1 MKKLYHSYLNIL
13 FGGGIFL
20 YILLLNT
27 PQLIAQERC
36 AVPRL
41 LEIRESKY
49 PELNTE
55 NFENWIAVKKNLQ
68 TNSSERNQINIVQV
82 PVVFHIIHNGEAVG
96 TGGNLLKSRID
107 RQLEILNEDFNRLNA
122 DTSETLSEFI
132 NVTASFE
139 IEFVYAK
146 QDPDGF
152 ETDGIVRV
160 PGSQA
165 SYSYQERATLS
176 AESYWPA
183 EDYLNI
189 WVADLAG
196 GSLGWAEFPVSNLA
210 GLDAASN
217 NRLIDGVT
225 VDYVYFGEN
234 PNSPTFESK
243 GRTLTHEMGHFF
255 GLRHIWG
262 DGGCSV
268 DDFCEDTPT
277 ASSSSTGCNL
287 SKNTCQSL
295 DMVQNFMDYTNDACM
310 NIFTIDQKSRVR
322 TVIENSPRRAS
333 LTNSKGLEEPPVFN
347 RDLGLTEVNS
357 QFTGSCSG
365 NFNPQII
372 IKNQGLFPIEE
383 YSVQLFVNGDLNE
396 TLVFNETLESG
407 EEKMVYF
414 SLINFTEIGE
424 YSIFYNVNLEGSFED
439 ERLEN
444 NDKME
449 FYQKLE
455 EGNLP
460 YEKKFQNNINPWFIR
475 NSDGEETWR
484 LFDVGLGIPFYENRQ
499 NFGQQ
504 EEIISPVFDFTTIDV
519 PELNF
524 VFAQVGDSVP
534 NRISI
539 YASYNCGRTF
549 NDLIFSNTITDLSTA
564 YEIDS
569 IFTPQFRLDW
579 DTVKIDLN
587 RLKDEPSVCFSIVA
601 ENRLGNNFYISEFN
615 VKESS
620 KKNREIEIV
629 KWNDIN
635 PLFCDEALEGNLTV
649 KNIGRENIN
658 SFKIQIL
665 DRNEILKEYIINEEV
680 IVSGQETQV
689 NININQPERNIGEY
703 EIRAITNDAEGEI
716 MNSFYLP
723 FQNNCFEE
731 LPPLRLSLRE
741 NDNDNWFEFNPDK
754 DAGWTYSTDILAVKS
769 NSNQVNKESS
779 EDWLISPLLD
789 VSNTNYLG
797 LIFDVSYRK
806 AFRQSEKFEIYIS
819 SDNGKNFNSLI
830 YSKSG
835 DSLATSFGNDVPEQ
849 MIWRNEFIDLSPF
862 VFRDKIRLAFK
873 VTHDNGHN
881 VNLKNITFFVGQ
893 SPPPAYPNTRKP
905 FVIYPNPAKN
915 NLNLHLNLD
924 IAEEGFF
931 QILDINGKVLL
942 EFTEPKILNQFIS
955 FNVSQLAEGMYILR
969 LNTNRITATERFIIQ
984 K

>member
-68 TNSSERNQINIVQV
+68 TNSTERNQINIVQV

-665 DRNEILKEYIINEEV
+665 DKNEILKEYILNEEV

-769 NSNQVNKESS
+769 NSDLVNKESS

-873 VTHDNGHN
+873 VTHDNGQN

>member
-665 DRNEILKEYIINEEV
+665 DRNEILKEYILNEEV

-769 NSNQVNKESS
+769 NSDLVNKESS

>member
-635 PLFCDEALEGNLTV
+635 PLFCDEALEGSLTV

-665 DRNEILKEYIINEEV
+665 DRNEILKEYILNEEV